1 MPVLI
6 NKESGYAEHLDDVS
20 AQQAIQ
26 SGSHA
31 VPLNDPQGNPVNVD
45 YQQASDLLAKGY
57 TQPAPEQLGSLVEHG
72 QLSSTAGQ
80 VKTFARGVASGL
92 VTAPGAAILEHE
104 FLRTPKEDILKS
116 MEANPWSKAL
126 GEAVGIG
133 LGAFTGS
140 GEAALLAKAETA
152 VAGRVASKLTEKTIT
167 QMAASQ
173 AAGGAV
179 GAALFQMGDEAAKA
193 YLQDPNQSFSGAIS
207 NIGLAGLI
215 GGAGGGVLGGV
226 SGSWNALAEGK
237 AGQFAA
243 DFRARLKQ
251 HVDMPNPVEA
261 TAEQLKKNYESIKN
275 TAINEVYGAGGLRQQ
290 ELEKLLPKEM
300 TEQFTKHTDE
310 LAQKIAKTVDNMK
323 ANLDEFPA
331 HNVKELERQYSNLE
345 QALLKPEAKPV
356 EVYNALNEFKR
367 YAQSTYQAKKRVNTF
382 DVGYKFL
389 DTVEKLGQ
397 DVRDNLASKVWGEA
411 GARTAEINK
420 AWAGLQ
426 QPLKDFE
433 SNFTSKINNVK
444 EIDAGKVNT
453 FLNNVGK
460 YSGEKRQSILGE
472 FMNASDNFSA
482 AMEKTHAN
490 LGIDNP
496 LKGRE
501 TNILRD
507 ILSHKETPGSKAADY
522 LVKKGIHE
530 LLGGSVGG
538 AAGLAAGDAV
548 IGAMAGKYL
557 LSPMFEKILPS
568 LVKPILQQEASGAG
582 LKAAIDFSNNAIKGQ
597 LKLQTAAKAVFNNG
611 SFQIAKMTPMQQTAL
626 KLKVAE
632 ADSNPESLLDRNTA
646 MAHYLPD
653 HAMKTTMAA
662 ATAISYLKTLK
673 PNEAPLGPLDKPQKP
688 NAVAEARYNAA
699 IEIAHDP
706 TIVLKKIQTGTLTVN
721 DIKDLNG
728 LYPGLHDAFQAE
740 LMQHMS
746 EKLAAEKRIPY
757 KTKMSMSL
765 FLGQPLDAS
774 MQPQSIISTQPQ
786 PTMNQMPQRPP
797 SATSMQ
803 GLKKMPENF
812 RTPQES
818 RILHKSSR

>member
-6 NKESGYAEHLDDVS
+6 NKESGYAEQLDDS
-20 AQQAIQ
+20 LAQQAIQ

-45 YQQASDLLAKGY
+45 YQQASDLIAQGY
-57 TQPAPEQLGSLVEHG
+57 TQPAPEQLGSLVEHA

-80 VKTFARGVASGL
+80 AKTFARGVASGL

-104 FLRTPKEDILKS
+104 LLRTPKEDILKS

-126 GEAVGIG
+126 GEAIGIG
-133 LGAFTGS
+133 LGAAVGT
-140 GEAALLAKAETA
+140 GEASLLMKAETA
-152 VAGRVASKLTEKTIT
+152 VAGRVASKLTEKSIA
-167 QMAASQ
+167 QAMASQ
-173 AAGGAV
+173 AAGGFT

-193 YLQDPNQSFSGAIS
+193 YLGDPNQSFYGALA
-207 NIGLAGLI
+207 NVGLAGAI
-215 GGAGGGVLGGV
+215 GGVGGGILGGV
-226 SGSWNALAEGK
+226 SGTWNALAEGK

-261 TAEQLKKNYESIKN
+261 TAEQLKKNYESIRN

-290 ELEKLLPKEM
+290 ELQKLLPKEM

-310 LAQKIAKTVDNMK
+310 LAQKIAKTVDHMK

-331 HNVKELERQYSNLE
+331 HNVKELERQFSVLE
-345 QALLKPEAKPV
+345 QSLLKPEVKPV

-367 YAQSTYQAKKRVNTF
+367 YAQSTYQSLKRTDSF
-382 DVGYKFL
+382 DIGYKFL
-389 DTVEKLGQ
+389 NTVKDLGQ

-426 QPLKDFE
+426 EPLKEFE
-433 SNFTSKINNVK
+433 KNFTSKINNVK
-444 EIDAGKVNT
+444 EIDLGKVNT

-460 YSGEKRQSILGE
+460 YSGEKRQSILGQ
-472 FMNASDNFSA
+472 FMDASDNFSA

-490 LGIDNP
+490 LGIENP

-507 ILSHKETPGSKAADY
+507 LLNHKETPGSKAADY
-522 LVKKGIHE
+522 LVKKGVHE
-530 LLGGSVGG
+530 MLGGSIGG

-568 LVKPILQQEASGAG
+568 LVKPVLQQEASGAG
-582 LKAAIDFSNNAIKGQ
+582 LKAAIDFSNNALKGQ
-597 LKLQTAAKAVFNNG
+597 LRIQNAAKAALNNG
-611 SFQIAKMTPMQQTAL
+611 SFQVLKMSPIQQNAF
-626 KLKVAE
+626 KLKIAE
-632 ADSNPESLLDRNTA
+632 AEQDPEALLNRNTA
-646 MAHYLPD
+646 MAHYMPD
-653 HAMKTTMAA
+653 HAMKTTMA
-662 ATAISYLKTLK
+662 TANALNYLKTLK

-699 IEIAHDP
+699 IQIAHDP
-706 TIVLKKIQTGTLTVN
+706 LIVMDKIKQGTLTVN

-728 LYPGLHDAFQAE
+728 MFPGMHEMLQAQ
-740 LMQHMS
+740 LMEQLGAKVAK
-746 EKLAAEKRIPY
+746 EQRIPY
-757 KTKMSMSL
+757 KTKMSISL
-765 FLGQPLDAS
+765 FMGQPLDAS

-797 SATSMQ
+797 SAAKMQ
-803 GLKKMPENF
+803 GLKKMPGNYM
-812 RTPQES
+812 TPQES
-818 RILHKSSR
+818 RISHKLGK